1 MKKISDILR
10 KKQVLYPLIALAGF
24 VLGWLLFSPSSSPES
39 AGGTHAEA
47 HNHDMH
53 GTSHDLVQDE
63 SCVWTCS
70 MHPQIR
76 QDKPGKCPICGMDLI
91 PLKKNV
97 ISGGD
102 AVSDP
107 DAIRLSDEAMALAD
121 VQTTRVSRSNPVKQ
135 VRLYGKIIPDERS
148 LQSQTAYVGGR
159 IERLDIEFT
168 GETVRAGQTLAT
180 LYSPELFTAQQELL
194 EAVRMQQPALVQAA
208 REKLRLW
215 NLTDAQIDAIQ
226 YSGQASPMVEIKSNT
241 NGIVIAK
248 RVNRGDYVSQG
259 SILFDIAN
267 LSRVWAMF
275 DAFEVDLPFLAKGDR
290 VEFTLSAFPGKTY
303 SGRISFIDPILNATT
318 RTARV
323 RVDVANPTL
332 EMKPEMYAT
341 AQVAA
346 PLKGYKDRIVV
357 PQTAVLWTGKR
368 AVVYVRLPDTDT
380 PTFRMREVTLGP
392 ALGGA
397 YVVLDGLSDGEEIV
411 TNGVFSIDASAQ
423 LEGKRSMMN
432 EDTPGTAPMT
442 GHQGHS
448 MSGMSGSHAVSQE
461 SEHVLFAVRGS
472 CDMCKERIETAAKGV
487 SGVRSAHWDREK
499 QMIHLQ
505 LDPSETSADAVAK
518 AIAAAGHDTD
528 KYKAVKA
535 VYDALPGCC
544 KYRDE

>member
-63 SCVWTCS
+63 SGVWTCS

-226 YSGQASPMVEIKSNT
+226 YSGQASPMVEIKH
-241 NGIVIAK
+241 
-248 RVNRGDYVSQG
+248 
-259 SILFDIAN
+259 
-267 LSRVWAMF
+267 
-275 DAFEVDLPFLAKGDR
+275 E
-290 VEFTLSAFPGKTY
+290 
-303 SGRISFIDPILNATT
+303 
-318 RTARV
+318 
-323 RVDVANPTL
+323 
-332 EMKPEMYAT
+332 
-341 AQVAA
+341 
-346 PLKGYKDRIVV
+346 
-357 PQTAVLWTGKR
+357 
-368 AVVYVRLPDTDT
+368 
-380 PTFRMREVTLGP
+380 
-392 ALGGA
+392 
-397 YVVLDGLSDGEEIV
+397 
-411 TNGVFSIDASAQ
+411 
-423 LEGKRSMMN
+423 
-432 EDTPGTAPMT
+432 
-442 GHQGHS
+442 
-448 MSGMSGSHAVSQE
+448 
-461 SEHVLFAVRGS
+461 
-472 CDMCKERIETAAKGV
+472 
-487 SGVRSAHWDREK
+487 WDRHC
-499 QMIHLQ
+499 Q
-505 LDPSETSADAVAK
+505 
-518 AIAAAGHDTD
+518 AG
-528 KYKAVKA
+528 
-535 VYDALPGCC
+535 
-544 KYRDE
+544 

>member
-53 GTSHDLVQDE
+53 GTFHDLVQDE
-63 SCVWTCS
+63 SGVWTCS

-487 SGVRSAHWDREK
+487 SGVRSALWDREK

>member
-63 SCVWTCS
+63 SGVWTCS

-318 RTARV
+318 R
-323 RVDVANPTL
+323 VDVANPTL

-487 SGVRSAHWDREK
+487 SGVRSALWDREK

-505 LDPSETSADAVAK
+505 LDLSETSADAVAK

>member
-63 SCVWTCS
+63 SGVWTCS

-323 RVDVANPTL
+323 DVANPTL

-397 YVVLDGLSDGEEIV
+397 YVVLDGLSDDEEIV